1 MIYYFYV
8 DHSLTTL
15 IIILCNDVPFLD
27 ARQRRF
33 VHNAV
38 LATAYQPWM
47 TVHARDEPVR
57 VSWEGVP
64 RVWFKFGRH
73 RVWVCLFWAAE
84 SDYVCVEEKK
94 AKRKSTH
101 RSSETV
107 LFRGISQYL
116 ALTTGDGF
124 TTVVTQFRGRGGV
137 DDRGFPSISSEKN

>member
-1 MIYYFYV
+1 MTC
-8 DHSLTTL
+8 H
-15 IIILCNDVPFLD
+15 VPFLD

-64 RVWFKFGRH
+64 RVRFKFGRH

-84 SDYVCVEEKK
+84 SNYVCVEEKK
-94 AKRKSTH
+94 QNESRHAVQTKPY
-101 RSSETV
+101 
-107 LFRGISQYL
+107 YL
-116 ALTTGDGF
+116 A
-124 TTVVTQFRGRGGV
+124 
-137 DDRGFPSISSEKN
+137 IS